1 VNVPASGGLSLED
14 VRSALREFARSNN
27 LLGLDVAQYNPD
39 KDPDGT
45 NAKKAVDLIVD
56 ALSARLEAP
65 SSPAPD
71 DGAAAARAP
80 ENGAA
85 AATNESA
92 DVARTSNAA
101 GASEDT
107 AVARESEDAAATP
120 SSDGDVAAPDDAL
133 KSEQENT
140 SDITPQGP

>member
-45 NAKKAVDLIVD
+45 NAKKVVDLIVD
-56 ALSARLEAP
+56 ALSARLEVP

-71 DGAAAARAP
+71 EGAAATRAP
-80 ENGAA
+80 ENAA
-85 AATNESA
+85 AAAQESA
-92 DVARTSNAA
+92 DVTRTSADAA
-101 GASEDT
+101 LAHG
-107 AVARESEDAAATP
+107 SEDAAIAPP
-120 SSDGDVAAPDDAL
+120 SEDDVAAPDNALDAA
-133 KSEQENT
+133 QENT
-140 SDITPQGP
+140 SDIAPQET